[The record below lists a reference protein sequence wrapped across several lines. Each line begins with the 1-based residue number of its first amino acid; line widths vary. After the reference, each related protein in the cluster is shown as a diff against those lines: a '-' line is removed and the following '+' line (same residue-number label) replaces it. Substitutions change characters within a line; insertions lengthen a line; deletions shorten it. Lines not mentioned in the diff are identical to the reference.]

1 MKRRIPGPRLVAIA
15 IVTAFGVTAAVAG
28 AQPASVA
35 TSHGR
40 TALVAVKSVQ
50 NGVLGKILVNGS
62 GRTLYHYSSEAKN
75 AVKCTAACAATWP
88 PLYVAAGVTPV
99 AAPGVTASLL
109 STVKRPDGKLQVTYK
124 GLALY
129 LFSGDK
135 KAGDVKGQG
144 LSGSWHA
151 ITPAGAIVTK
161 SVKSGTGGSGSSGSG
176 SSGSGSS
183 GSGSSGSGSGSSGG
197 SGGGGGGGGG
207 GDCEANP
214 QGYGC
219 M

>member
-1 MKRRIPGPRLVAIA
+1 MRRRFPGPRLVAIA
-15 IVTAFGVTAAVAG
+15 IVTAFGVTAAGAG

-35 TSHGR
+35 GSHGS
-40 TALVAVKSVQ
+40 TALVAVKSAQ
-50 NGVLGKILVNGS
+50 NSVLGKILVNGS
-62 GRTLYHYSSEAKN
+62 GRTLYHYALDRKN
-75 AVKCTAACAATWP
+75 AVKCTGTCAATWP
-88 PLYVAAGVTPV
+88 PLLVAAGVTPV

-109 STVKRPDGKLQVTYK
+109 GTVERPDGKLQVTYK

-129 LFSGDK
+129 LFTGDR

-151 ITPAGAIVTK
+151 IAPTGAIVTK
-161 SVKSGTGGSGSSGSG
+161 PVKSTGTSGTGGSSGSG
-176 SSGSGSS
+176 SSGTGST
-183 GSGSSGSGSGSSGG
+183 GGG
-197 SGGGGGGGGG
+197 STGGGSTGGGGGGGMG
-207 GDCEANP
+207 GDCETNP